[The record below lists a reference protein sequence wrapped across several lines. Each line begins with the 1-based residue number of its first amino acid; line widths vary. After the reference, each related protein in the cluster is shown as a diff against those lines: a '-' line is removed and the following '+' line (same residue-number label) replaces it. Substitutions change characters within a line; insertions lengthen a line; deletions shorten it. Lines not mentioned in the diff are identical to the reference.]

1 LQTAHFSYRK
11 RGSRPKRSLGQNFL
25 RDDNIARKIVLSVS
39 PRPDDSVV
47 EIGPGEGALT
57 QYLAPAVRRL
67 ILVELDDRATEAL
80 RVQYA
85 GERVTVIHADILATD
100 LSAMAR
106 EAGRALR
113 VVGNIPYNITSPILF
128 HLLEHRAAV
137 EDATI
142 MMQKEVAQRLVA
154 SPRTKEYGI
163 LSVFFQL
170 FTEPHL
176 LFDVQPTA
184 FYPRPSV
191 VSSLVHLRMLPVPR
205 YPLLDETLFRAMVRS
220 VFGTRR
226 KMLRHSL
233 REFLARRG
241 RALPEALRLQ
251 QRPEELTV
259 EELVR
264 LGNDLR
270 AAEDG
275 GETA

>member
-1 LQTAHFSYRK
+1 LQTAHFSYRQ

-25 RDDNIARKIVLSVS
+25 RDDNIARKIVLSAS
-39 PRPDDSVV
+39 LRPDDTVI

-67 ILVELDDRATEAL
+67 ILVELDDRASEVL

-85 GERVTVIHADILATD
+85 GERVAVLHADILATD

-106 EAGRALR
+106 EAGRSLR

-128 HLLEHRAAV
+128 HVLEHRAAV

-142 MMQKEVAQRLVA
+142 MMQREVAQRLVA

-191 VSSLVHLRMLPVPR
+191 VSSLVHLRILPAPR

-251 QRPEELTV
+251 ERPEELTV

-264 LGNDLR
+264 LGNDLC
-270 AAEDG
+270 AAEAG
-275 GETA
+275 GEAA

>member
-1 LQTAHFSYRK
+1 MQTAHFSYR
-11 RGSRPKRSLGQNFL
+11 RPGSRPKRSLGQNFL

-39 PRPDDSVV
+39 PRPDETVV

-67 ILVELDDRATEAL
+67 ILVELDDRASEAL

-85 GERVTVIHADILATD
+85 GERVTVLHADILTTD

-128 HLLEHRAAV
+128 HVLEHRTAV

-170 FTEPHL
+170 FTEPRL

-191 VSSLVHLRMLPVPR
+191 VSSLVHLRILPVPR

-270 AAEDG
+270 AAEG
-275 GETA
+275 GGDPA

>member
-1 LQTAHFSYRK
+1 LQTAHFSYRQQ
-11 RGSRPKRSLGQNFL
+11 GYRPKRSLGQNFL

-39 PRPDDSVV
+39 PRPDDTVV

-67 ILVELDDRATEAL
+67 ILVELDDRAAEAL
-80 RVQYA
+80 RTQYV
-85 GERVTVIHADILATD
+85 GERVTVLHADILASD
-100 LSAMAR
+100 LTAMAR

-191 VSSLVHLRMLPVPR
+191 VSSLVHLRILPVPR
-205 YPLLDETLFRAMVRS
+205 YPVLDETLFRAMVRS

-270 AAEDG
+270 KAEGG

>member
-1 LQTAHFSYRK
+1 MQTAHFSYRQQ
-11 RGSRPKRSLGQNFL
+11 GSRPKRSLGQNFL

-39 PRPDDSVV
+39 PRPDDTVV

-57 QYLAPAVRRL
+57 HHLAPEVRRL
-67 ILVELDDRATEAL
+67 ILVELDDRAAEVL
-80 RVQYA
+80 RMQYA
-85 GERVTVIHADILATD
+85 GERVTVLHADILATD
-100 LSAMAR
+100 LSAIAR

-170 FTEPHL
+170 FTEPRL

-184 FYPRPSV
+184 FYPRPGI
-191 VSSLVHLRMLPVPR
+191 VSSLVHLRILPVPR
-205 YPLLDETLFRAMVRS
+205 YPLLDELSFRAMVRS

-233 REFLARRG
+233 REFLTRRG
-241 RALPEALRLQ
+241 RTLPEALRLQ

-264 LGNDLR
+264 LGNDLD
-270 AAEDG
+270 AAEG
-275 GETA
+275 GGGTP